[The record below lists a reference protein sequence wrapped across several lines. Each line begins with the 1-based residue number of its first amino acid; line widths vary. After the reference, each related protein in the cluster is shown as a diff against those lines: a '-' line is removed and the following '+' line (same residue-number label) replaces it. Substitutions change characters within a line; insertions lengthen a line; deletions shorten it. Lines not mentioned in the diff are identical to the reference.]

1 MPAHLFIG
9 AGAGLVSATLFASAM
24 VASAL
29 AGLIIYLCPLPL
41 CLAGLGWGRS
51 AAGFA
56 GLIGTILSALLLG
69 PAHAL
74 AFALCLAIPVT
85 ALVHLIL
92 LSRTSTSP
100 DNEAKPFLDWY
111 PAGRLV
117 AAAALIAGTIAAL
130 MLLALGPDM
139 AGYNASIDEML
150 PRIHD
155 ALGANDEVWTPKMA
169 ENLKAVLAK
178 ALPAAFAIV
187 WLTVALFN
195 LWLAGTIVRRSGHA
209 IRPWPDLHALEIPN
223 VVVLVFA
230 LALAASFLPGIL
242 GLIGTG
248 FAGALLL
255 AYVLQGLAVV
265 HVYSLGVP
273 LRPLLLTVVYI
284 GILFLGW
291 VAIIVAILGLGEP
304 LFGLR
309 NRASARPSNQD
320 NDSNT

>member
-51 AAGFA
+51 AAGLA

-92 LSRTSTSP
+92 LSRTSTSL
-100 DNEAKPFLDWY
+100 DNEAKPVLDWY

-139 AGYNASIDEML
+139 AGYNASVDEML

-155 ALGANDEVWTPKMA
+155 ALGAK
-169 ENLKAVLAK
+169 
-178 ALPAAFAIV
+178 
-187 WLTVALFN
+187 
-195 LWLAGTIVRRSGHA
+195 
-209 IRPWPDLHALEIPN
+209 DL
-223 VVVLVFA
+223 VLVE
-230 LALAASFLPGIL
+230 GEDD
-242 GLIGTG
+242 
-248 FAGALLL
+248 
-255 AYVLQGLAVV
+255 
-265 HVYSLGVP
+265 
-273 LRPLLLTVVYI
+273 LLTVMD
-284 GILFLGW
+284 LGRHN
-291 VAIIVAILGLGEP
+291 VVC
-304 LFGLR
+304 GLR
-309 NRASARPSNQD
+309 GTPNKEQLAALAERRRGKRTFLAFDDDEAGQELTWRLWETLAGPDYDVRVISWSVPEGAEDGEEGGPAVSEAGEEEPRG
-320 NDSNT
+320 